1 MGERPSVAVLREGQR
16 RAVNPKAVRKH
27 ICEELAHG
35 RPIQLI
41 LNPPCPQHEVTEYD
55 EMTGAPRKVLVNDP
69 DWVKPDLP
77 DWNMVVEWLRDEEFR
92 RDYEH
97 AMKFG
102 AAYLAD
108 EMLVLKDKLLLDPK
122 SAPAYKAAMDM
133 IKWATMIRDPKYSE
147 RTIQEIKNTTPQEA
161 NVVQARIKQLEEE
174 LGLANSFVPAE
185 VVEVKP
191 KISERMRLHLE
202 GARAKAAE
210 KRRLKKEQ
218 GNGGTSES

>member
-1 MGERPSVAVLREGQR
+1 M
-16 RAVNPKAVRKH
+16 NPKAVRKH

-55 EMTGAPRKVLVNDP
+55 DMTGAPHKVLVNDP

-108 EMLVLKDKLLLDPK
+108 EMLVLKDRLLLDPK

-147 RTIQEIKNTTPQEA
+147 RTIQEIKNTTPQDP
-161 NVVQARIKQLEEE
+161 NVVQARIRQLEEE
-174 LGLANSFVPAE
+174 LGLANAAIPVE

-191 KISERMRLHLE
+191 QRSERMLNHLAK
-202 GARAKAAE
+202 AREKAAE
-210 KRRLKKEQ
+210 ARARKKQEK
-218 GNGGTSES
+218 GNE

>member
-1 MGERPSVAVLREGQR
+1 MGKWFAVEVLREGQR

-35 RPIQLI
+35 KPIQLI
-41 LNPPCPQHEVTEYD
+41 LKPQPPMVWGVNEEG
-55 EMTGAPRKVLVNDP
+55 EKALVPDM
-69 DWVKPDLP
+69 DWVRPDLP

-174 LGLANSFVPAE
+174 LGLANSYVPAE

-218 GNGGTSES
+218 EDGGNS

>member
-1 MGERPSVAVLREGQR
+1 M
-16 RAVNPKAVRKH
+16 NPKAVRKH

-41 LNPPCPQHEVTEYD
+41 LNPPVPMVWGVNEDGEK
-55 EMTGAPRKVLVNDP
+55 ALVPDM

-77 DWNMVVEWLRDEEFR
+77 DWNMVVEWLRDEEYR
-92 RDYEH
+92 KEYEH

-218 GNGGTSES
+218 ENGGSES